1 MKNNFVNLSLE
12 ELKIGEE
19 KIFPEILKIRNEN
32 FVRMNMYNNKLISLE
47 EHLNWI
53 RTHLQNKT
61 KRIFKIIFEEK
72 LIGALIT
79 SNISLSKKESEWAFY
94 LTKNSKTGLG
104 AIVEYK
110 FLDLFFKTYPE
121 FELKCEVLEF
131 NKSVISLH
139 KKFGFEIIKTLK
151 NRSSRDGVPLNSVLM
166 KLIKSKWL
174 VNKIII
180 EKNLRFNFLI
190 KLLISPTVKK
200 CLLFLLVYLKSLSQI
215 FPFVPD
221 VFFKYFF

>member
-12 ELKIGEE
+12 ELKIDEE

-166 KLIKSKWL
+166 KLIKNKWL
-174 VNKIII
+174 VNKLII
-180 EKNLRFNFLI
+180 EK
-190 KLLISPTVKK
+190 KLKI
-200 CLLFLLVYLKSLSQI
+200 
-215 FPFVPD
+215 
-221 VFFKYFF
+221 

>member
-1 MKNNFVNLSLE
+1 MIQLLQVIFLYR
-12 ELKIGEE
+12 KI
-19 KIFPEILKIRNEN
+19 KDN
-32 FVRMNMYNNKLISLE
+32 
-47 EHLNWI
+47 
-53 RTHLQNKT
+53 
-61 KRIFKIIFEEK
+61 
-72 LIGALIT
+72 
-79 SNISLSKKESEWAFY
+79 EWAFY

-166 KLIKSKWL
+166 KLIKNKWL
-174 VNKIII
+174 VNKLII
-180 EKNLRFNFLI
+180 EK
-190 KLLISPTVKK
+190 KLKI
-200 CLLFLLVYLKSLSQI
+200 
-215 FPFVPD
+215 
-221 VFFKYFF
+221 

>member
-1 MKNNFVNLSLE
+1 
-12 ELKIGEE
+12 
-19 KIFPEILKIRNEN
+19 
-32 FVRMNMYNNKLISLE
+32 MYNNKLISLE

-139 KKFGFEIIKTLK
+139 KKFGFEIIKT
-151 NRSSRDGVPLNSVLM
+151 
-166 KLIKSKWL
+166 
-174 VNKIII
+174 
-180 EKNLRFNFLI
+180 
-190 KLLISPTVKK
+190 
-200 CLLFLLVYLKSLSQI
+200 
-215 FPFVPD
+215 
-221 VFFKYFF
+221 